1 MRCAAVI
8 GMALAGLAGDA
19 LAFSPAMSVVA
30 RSSRAP
36 RALQA
41 VRMADDALLPKPER
55 SVELKPI
62 FVDEAKVLQ
71 EQDFALPPETLIA
84 AAKTFLESRGGFGAD
99 PALLA
104 DNFEF
109 IGPVVG
115 PLGKEEFLSAI
126 GSVDMKTA
134 FPDFQGEFYAFSVDP
149 FEGNRVWYIARG
161 RGTNT
166 GPLPPFAPQATN
178 RTLVNP
184 PQACSL
190 TFDQNGLVTKYTIGY
205 VMDRDVGTTGGLG
218 GLYGVLYAI
227 GKPLP
232 FREARPW
239 KMSKRYRVFNY
250 VGGVLQKLVAKNRQ
264 QNVDTVD
271 ASEDETDVEEGK
283 NKSEAPLKEEKEE
296 VVTASAEEPPK
307 SGTVTVTLKSGK
319 TIEVPSSASARTTL
333 QQK

>member
-1 MRCAAVI
+1 MI
-8 GMALAGLAGDA
+8 GMAIAGLAGDA
-19 LAFSPAMSVVA
+19 LAFSPAMSVLA
-30 RSSRAP
+30 RSSPAP

-41 VRMADDALLPKPER
+41 VRMADDGLLPKPAR
-55 SVELKPI
+55 RVELKPI
-62 FVDEAKVLQ
+62 FVDEAKVLK
-71 EQDFALPPETLIA
+71 EQAFALPPETLIA

-239 KMSKRYRVFNY
+239 KMSKRYRVFIY

-264 QNVDTVD
+264 ENVDTVA
-271 ASEDETDVEEGK
+271 ASEEETDTEEGT
-283 NKSEAPLKEEKEE
+283 KSEAPLEEERGEEE
-296 VVTASAEEPPK
+296 VVTASAAEPPK

-319 TIEVPSSASARTTL
+319 TIEVPSSATARTTL
-333 QQK
+333 QEK